1 MIFPLDFETS
11 GKELWLVNSVLV
23 QPENHPPQSEFKA
36 NFESLKDLKT
46 NVKLPSLDWVWIFNR
61 SLNMIQLMN
70 SEASTLNDGGLF
82 FPNNWCFRRKK
93 TYLSLS
99 FLL

>member
-70 SEASTLNDGGLF
+70 SEASTLNDAGLF
-82 FPNNWCFRRKK
+82 FRTIGVSEGKK
-93 TYLSLS
+93 LT
-99 FLL
+99 